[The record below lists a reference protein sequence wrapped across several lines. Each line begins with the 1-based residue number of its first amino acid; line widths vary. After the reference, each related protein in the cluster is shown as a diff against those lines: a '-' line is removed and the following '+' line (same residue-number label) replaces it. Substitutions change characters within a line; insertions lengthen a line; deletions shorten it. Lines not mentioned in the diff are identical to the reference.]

1 MRGYF
6 LTSLYEK
13 YSSGKWK
20 KLFEFKKDS
29 FRMEPHLILKADR
42 ISMEVWKS
50 QNYKNDLE
58 YTSIALDFVYFCLL
72 YISWSV
78 YT

>member
-42 ISMEVWKS
+42 ISMEVTEL
-50 QNYKNDLE
+50 QE
-58 YTSIALDFVYFCLL
+58 
-72 YISWSV
+72 
-78 YT
+78 